1 MKLGEGNDGSQ
12 ASSVT
17 NPPAWT
23 HLDLFEASYTKGESK
38 SLGIHG
44 NMSAMLIIISGDRV
58 QSKVDDDTDDGGQ
71 DWVSS

>member
-1 MKLGEGNDGSQ
+1 MKLGEGKDGSQ

-23 HLDLFEASYTKGESK
+23 HLDLFEPSYTKG

-44 NMSAMLIIISGDRV
+44 DMSAMLIIIGGDRV
-58 QSKVDDDTDDGGQ
+58 QSKVNDDTDDGGQ
-71 DWVSS
+71 DWASS